1 MTINK
6 AQGQSL
12 KQVGIYL
19 PCPVFGHG
27 QLYVALSRSGNPSK
41 TKIYMPQI
49 TGLQGKFEGK
59 EGYYT
64 KNVVYQEVLSTVHTT
79 NNNPVVTILG
89 GGGVIDLEISLLKI
103 KNN

>member
-1 MTINK
+1 
-6 AQGQSL
+6 
-12 KQVGIYL
+12 
-19 PCPVFGHG
+19 
-27 QLYVALSRSGNPSK
+27 
-41 TKIYMPQI
+41 MPQI

-89 GGGVIDLEISLLKI
+89 EGGH
-103 KNN
+103 